1 MQLEKRT
8 VGDVAIVKV
17 TGRITLEDI
26 PEAMLHETVRG
37 LVERGHRKVVVD
49 LAAVPF
55 VDSAGLG
62 ELVRTN
68 SLVKNRGGALKVSGA
83 THRIREMFVLTRLT
97 KVLGL
102 YDHESEALD
111 SFGAKES

>member
-8 VGDVAIVKV
+8 IGDVAIVKV
-17 TGRITLEDI
+17 TGRLTLEEI
-26 PEAMLHETVRG
+26 PEAMLHETVRA
-37 LVERGHRKVVVD
+37 LVERGHRKVLVD
-49 LAAVPF
+49 LAAVPY

-68 SLVKNRGGALKVSGA
+68 SLVKNRGGALKVSGP

-97 KVLGL
+97 KVLGI

-111 SFGAKES
+111 SFGARQA